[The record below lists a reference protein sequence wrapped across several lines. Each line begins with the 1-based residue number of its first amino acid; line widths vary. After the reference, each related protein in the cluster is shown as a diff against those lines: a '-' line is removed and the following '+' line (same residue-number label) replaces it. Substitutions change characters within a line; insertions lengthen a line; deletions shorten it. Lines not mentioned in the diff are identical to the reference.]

1 MNAALGGVVAAV
13 AWGSADFIARFTG
26 SAVGHVHALF
36 GMLAA
41 SAVVLSALVL
51 FMGVPVAELGSD
63 WWLLLLAGAGL
74 TLATLL
80 LYQGLVRGPVTVVAP
95 IAGTFPAFNIVLAL
109 ALGVRPAPFEWGAIA
124 AVMIGVF
131 VVARSASHYEARGHY
146 TRAHIRTSVMISV
159 AASFMFAVTV
169 ASVQEAGAVY
179 GDVQA
184 VFLARW
190 VSLACCVL
198 LLTARRELPR
208 IPLRWWP
215 LLGAQG
221 VLDGS
226 ALVAVVVGS
235 QGAGSAV
242 VAVLASTFSAV
253 TVILARVFIREAMS
267 WGQWLGIA
275 MILAGVATLSGL
287 QA

>member
-51 FMGVPVAELGSD
+51 FMGVPVAELGSN

-80 LYQGLVRGPVTVVAP
+80 LYQGLVRGPITVVAP

-109 ALGVRPAPFEWGAIA
+109 VLGVRPGPLEWGAIA

-190 VSLACCVL
+190 VSLACCAV